1 MLAISYPLNA
11 QIMSV
16 SRKYPYSPQGRNT
29 KGKGMFNSKNF
40 KGKYEVKVEFP
51 EGCRGPNQKTLHGGS
66 MGIFWNNTIV
76 SVSWPGGRGG
86 GYSKK

>member
-1 MLAISYPLNA
+1 VFPENIHTLPKEETL
-11 QIMSV
+11 
-16 SRKYPYSPQGRNT
+16 RGRGVFNT
-29 KGKGMFNSKNF
+29 KNF

-51 EGCRGPNQKTLHGGS
+51 EGCGGPNQNTLHGGS

-76 SVSWPGGRGG
+76 SVSWSGSRGG